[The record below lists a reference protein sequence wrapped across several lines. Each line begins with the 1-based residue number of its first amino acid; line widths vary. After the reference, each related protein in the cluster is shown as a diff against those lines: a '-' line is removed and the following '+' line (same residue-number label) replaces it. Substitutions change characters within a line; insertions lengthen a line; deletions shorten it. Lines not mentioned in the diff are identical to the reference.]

1 MLLLLNFIIFSFIT
15 MALQPISR
23 EEVQSNFFLYGLIAA
38 FFVIVLILI
47 GRECFNWYVKH
58 NAMLS

>member
-23 EEVQSNFFLYGLIAA
+23 EAQSDFFFYGLITA
-38 FFVIVLILI
+38 FFLIVFILI
-47 GRECFNWYVKH
+47 CRECFNWYVKH